1 MYLYLQEQ
9 VLYSRDVGTQCA
21 ICFFVYSGFINRT
34 LYFQEAFNNKLPDYF
49 QVIFYINKCMYKHRL
64 FCAAHCGAR
73 VCAKRQGCFAWLL
86 LYGVIVGCVF
96 KYAYRTG

>member
-1 MYLYLQEQ
+1 MWGHKVQY
-9 VLYSRDVGTQCA
+9 
-21 ICFFVYSGFINRT
+21 IFVYSGFINRT

-73 VCAKRQGCFAWLL
+73 VCAERQGCFAWLL